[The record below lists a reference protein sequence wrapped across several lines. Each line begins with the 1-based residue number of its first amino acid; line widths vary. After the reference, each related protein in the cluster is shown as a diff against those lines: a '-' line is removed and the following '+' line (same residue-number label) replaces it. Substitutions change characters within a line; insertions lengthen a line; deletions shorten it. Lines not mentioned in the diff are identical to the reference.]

1 MRLPLDGLPGT
12 DLKKALDAL
21 PLSQCGFLSLAE
33 NLLQLQVGEGNHDT
47 IQQTNMAILNPS
59 SLQVLL
65 GWPRT
70 SIFHRCVKCQRVDQ
84 TTYIDIFPQVPQSV
98 PHCPS
103 ATVNCRYLNL

>member
-1 MRLPLDGLPGT
+1 MKLPLDELPGT

-21 PLSQCGFLSLAE
+21 PLPQCGFPSLAE

-47 IQQTNMAILNPS
+47 IQQSNMAMFNPS

-70 SIFHRCVKCQRVDQ
+70 SNFHRSVKYQRVDQ
-84 TTYIDIFPQVPQSV
+84 TTYIDYIDIFPQVPQSV
-98 PHCPS
+98 PLCPS
-103 ATVNCRYLNL
+103 ATVDC